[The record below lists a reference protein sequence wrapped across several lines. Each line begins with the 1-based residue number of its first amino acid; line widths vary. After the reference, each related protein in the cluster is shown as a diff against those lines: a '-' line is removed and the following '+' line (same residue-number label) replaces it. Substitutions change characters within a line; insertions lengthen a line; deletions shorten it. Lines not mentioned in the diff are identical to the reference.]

1 MKKDLFGFETQGIK
15 YDQYRP
21 RYPLNFLTDPLKKL
35 KHRRRY
41 LDIATGTGQ
50 ILFQIASNFE
60 HSKGI
65 DYSGKMVST
74 CEGKLKEGGYK
85 GIEV

>member
-15 YDQYRP
+15 YDQHRP
-21 RYPLNFLTDPLKKL
+21 KYPLNFLNAPLKKL

-50 ILFQIASNFE
+50 ILFQIASNF
-60 HSKGI
+60 
-65 DYSGKMVST
+65 
-74 CEGKLKEGGYK
+74 
-85 GIEV
+85 